1 MKKIIIA
8 VLVIVFMILGIFF
21 VIDNR
26 KGVDQT
32 YLLPQD
38 FEGCAVI
45 FYDVA
50 EALPLEIVDNEIIY
64 EVPEEGILYTSS
76 PMDFGWVS
84 KKQSGAFQLVA
95 FHVDKAGKIIN
106 QLPEEEILFG
116 ANGSMQDDKGTQDFY
131 YQIFG
136 SAKTLEKGCPAV
148 GA

>member
-8 VLVIVFMILGIFF
+8 GLIIVLLVVGIFF

-32 YLLPQD
+32 YLLPKD

-45 FYDVA
+45 FYDVR
-50 EALPLEIVDNEIIY
+50 EAPPLEIVDNEIVY

-84 KKQSGAFQLVA
+84 KKQSGAFQLEA
-95 FHVDKAGKIIN
+95 FYVDEAGEKIA
-106 QLPEEEILFG
+106 QLPEEEIQFG
-116 ANGSMQDDKGTQDFY
+116 ANGSWQDDKGNQDYY

-136 SAKTLEKGCPAV
+136 SAETLEKGCPAA
-148 GA
+148 GT